1 MGQPSEALDRAEET
15 ILDGFSGLY
24 TCSGSLDGLAVC
36 NIIIG
41 HRAFIGKRFELVRDI
56 RGQGSRVSTVPNA
69 CIIPRN
75 LTPST
80 TWDYLSSKVGHDL
93 TDAIN

>member
-24 TCSGSLDGLAVC
+24 IRSGSLDGLAVC

-41 HRAFIGKRFELVRDI
+41 HRAFIGERFELVRDI
-56 RGQGSRVSTVPNA
+56 RGQGSRVCSIDRPQCVYPKKFDA
-69 CIIPRN
+69 FDN
-75 LTPST
+75 LGLPVF
-80 TWDYLSSKVGHDL
+80 KGRP
-93 TDAIN
+93 